1 MVVRLETFDD
11 LYDATIWMENL
22 LEMYYFNNI
31 RDGVNGEISLINGR
45 WRVSVIDDEG
55 QLELPLKFS

>member
-45 WRVSVIDDEG
+45 WRVSVVDDEG
-55 QLELPLKFS
+55 QIELPLKFS

>member
-55 QLELPLKFS
+55 QIELPLKFS